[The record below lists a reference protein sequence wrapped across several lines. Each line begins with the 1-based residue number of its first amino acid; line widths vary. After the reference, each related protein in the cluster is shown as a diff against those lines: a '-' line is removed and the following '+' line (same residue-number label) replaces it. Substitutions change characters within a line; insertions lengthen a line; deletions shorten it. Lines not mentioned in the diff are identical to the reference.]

1 MTRDFKEALRHRRT
15 YYHITN
21 SSPISDEQIKEIIDF
36 AVMNVPSA
44 FNSQSTRIVLL
55 LGKNHK
61 KLWEITKETLKR
73 LVSAEVFKGTEAKI
87 DGSLAAGYGTILF
100 FEDKAVVEQLQDSFP
115 TYYDKFPV
123 WAQQTSAMHQ
133 LAIWTMLEDAGLG
146 ASLQHYNPLIDE
158 TVCAE
163 WKLDPKW
170 ELVAQMPNENYIFF
184 GDSKNA
190 PYGTKTL
197 EEVQK
202 LTCADA
208 EYLLSRGVKALV
220 VACNTAT
227 SAAIRILREKYADMP
242 VIGIEPA
249 LKPAVHA
256 GGHPRVLVMATP
268 MTLREEKF
276 HALMQ
281 RFEFCA
287 LQHALRTEV
296 LAEEWVPHANVV
308 HQKRRQQNDHHQQNG
323 VFEIGQRLQLLC
335 GELFRGNFMQQLL
348 KPSEGAEK
356 AADEASQQN
365 P

>member
-73 LVSAEVFKGTEAKI
+73 L
-87 DGSLAAGYGTILF
+87 GYGTILF

-146 ASLQHYNPLIDE
+146 VSLQHYNPLIDE
-158 TVCAE
+158 TVYAE

-170 ELVAQMPNENYIFF
+170 ELVAQMPF
-184 GDSKNA
+184 GTPTEGPGPK
-190 PYGTKTL
+190 
-197 EEVQK
+197 E
-202 LTCADA
+202 
-208 EYLLSRGVKALV
+208 
-220 VACNTAT
+220 
-227 SAAIRILREKYADMP
+227 I
-242 VIGIEPA
+242 
-249 LKPAVHA
+249 KPLDK
-256 GGHPRVLVMATP
+256 RVLVF
-268 MTLREEKF
+268 K
-276 HALMQ
+276 
-281 RFEFCA
+281 
-287 LQHALRTEV
+287 
-296 LAEEWVPHANVV
+296 
-308 HQKRRQQNDHHQQNG
+308 
-323 VFEIGQRLQLLC
+323 
-335 GELFRGNFMQQLL
+335 
-348 KPSEGAEK
+348 
-356 AADEASQQN
+356 
-365 P
+365 

>member
-100 FEDKAVVEQLQDSFP
+100 FEDKTVVEQLQDSFP

-146 ASLQHYNPLIDE
+146 VSLQHYNPLIDE
-158 TVCAE
+158 TV
-163 WKLDPKW
+163 
-170 ELVAQMPNENYIFF
+170 Y
-184 GDSKNA
+184 
-190 PYGTKTL
+190 
-197 EEVQK
+197 
-202 LTCADA
+202 ADA
-208 EYLLSRGVKALV
+208 FR
-220 VACNTAT
+220 N
-227 SAAIRILREKYADMP
+227 AD
-242 VIGIEPA
+242 
-249 LKPAVHA
+249 
-256 GGHPRVLVMATP
+256 GGT
-268 MTLREEKF
+268 
-276 HALMQ
+276 
-281 RFEFCA
+281 
-287 LQHALRTEV
+287 RTERDQTV
-296 LAEEWVPHANVV
+296 R
-308 HQKRRQQNDHHQQNG
+308 QKSPGFQVKEHKHELRYCNHRRRTG
-323 VFEIGQRLQLLC
+323 RLYRSRTGSRRRPENRPL
-335 GELFRGNFMQQLL
+335 
-348 KPSEGAEK
+348 
-356 AADEASQQN
+356 
-365 P
+365 